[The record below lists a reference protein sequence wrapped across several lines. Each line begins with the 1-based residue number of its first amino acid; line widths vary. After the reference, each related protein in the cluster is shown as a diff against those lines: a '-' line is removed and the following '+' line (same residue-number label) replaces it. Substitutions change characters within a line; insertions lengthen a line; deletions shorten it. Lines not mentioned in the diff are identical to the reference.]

1 MQNNN
6 LDIFELIEVSQYIDP
21 SINLY
26 QMYLSWE

>member
-6 LDIFELIEVSQYIDP
+6 LDIFELIEVSQYIDLA
-21 SINLY
+21 INLY